1 MANEFVARKGLIV
14 SGSAN
19 ITNAVTASYFKG
31 DGSQLTNL
39 PTAQVSATT
48 KIDSFGYTSD
58 GVQTQ
63 YNLTTPYHSSSLFV
77 AVDGL
82 SYSYANDYTL
92 SSSILTFVSAPPSS
106 STIWIRALVNN
117 SSGSTGTFSGS
128 FLGIAQL
135 SSSGH
140 FVPTDNLQ
148 YDLGSA
154 TNRWRSLYISRS
166 TIYMG
171 NIRLSEKDGALSVK
185 RTRQN
190 AANEGELWQ
199 MNS

>member
-19 ITNAVTASYFKG
+19 ITSAVTASYFKG

-48 KIDSFGYTSD
+48 KIDSFVYTSN

-63 YNLTTPYHSSSLFV
+63 YNLNTPYHSSSLFV

-82 SYSYANDYTL
+82 SYSYDSDYTL
-92 SSSILTFVSAPPSS
+92 SSSILTFVSAPPLSS
-106 STIWIRALVNN
+106 SIWIRALVNN

-128 FLGIAQL
+128 FLGTARL
-135 SSSGH
+135 SSSG
-140 FVPTDNLQ
+140 TLTQ
-148 YDLGSA
+148 L
-154 TNRWRSLYISRS
+154 
-166 TIYMG
+166 TIYSM
-171 NIRLSEKDGALSVK
+171 I
-185 RTRQN
+185 
-190 AANEGELWQ
+190 
-199 MNS
+199 